1 MLQHRK
7 QGNPTTVTLESW
19 HKRSLLHFEITWA
32 HLYIKEWMYSLY
44 LKYEK
49 GKGIDYNETSIKEV
63 HLFQHMVVK
72 IKNFIIKGRN
82 KPERCS
88 NL

>member
-1 MLQHRK
+1 
-7 QGNPTTVTLESW
+7 
-19 HKRSLLHFEITWA
+19 
-32 HLYIKEWMYSLY
+32 MYSLY

>member
-1 MLQHRK
+1 MTQEVPATLWNYLGTLVY
-7 QGNPTTVTLESW
+7 QGVNV
-19 HKRSLLHFEITWA
+19 
-32 HLYIKEWMYSLY
+32 LY
-44 LKYEK
+44 LKYVK

-63 HLFQHMVVK
+63 DLFQHMVVK
-72 IKNFIIKGRN
+72 IKNFITKGRN